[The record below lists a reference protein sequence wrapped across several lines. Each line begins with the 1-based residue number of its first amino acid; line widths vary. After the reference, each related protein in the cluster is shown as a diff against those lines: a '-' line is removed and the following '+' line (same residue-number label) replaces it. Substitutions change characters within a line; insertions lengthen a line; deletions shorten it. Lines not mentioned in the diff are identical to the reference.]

1 MSLCSVHCTVHHPL
15 VFFTSQHYFFA
26 VTSVPCIYSRVF
38 QPIVHFCVN
47 ASYCRSRCLYPCLH
61 CCYFHTLLGLIND
74 FRNGC
79 CSTFTICGPRV
90 WKLISI
96 YQKCTNAYLPYK
108 LLCPVPFFCN
118 SLARRLGMCRRDNIK
133 HDNKQQKV
141 TFCHLFL

>member
-1 MSLCSVHCTVHHPL
+1 MSLCNVHCTPPIGF
-15 VFFTSQHYFFA
+15 FFTSQHYFFA

-38 QPIVHFCVN
+38 PTYSVHFCVN
-47 ASYCRSRCLYPCLH
+47 ASCRCLYPCLH

-96 YQKCTNAYLPYK
+96 YQKCTNAYHINFCVHCHFPATALQGVYK
-108 LLCPVPFFCN
+108 CAVE
-118 SLARRLGMCRRDNIK
+118 
-133 HDNKQQKV
+133 
-141 TFCHLFL
+141 TT